1 MKLSGDEIDRHVREA
16 AHFVGLSDELFER
29 SPLELSGG
37 QKRRIAIAGVIAM
50 GQADIASELEA
61 LDANKKY
68 VAVLCQDGVK
78 LFTQSMTQT
87 GTGQNTAGVK
97 DIAARARGDVLLISS
112 AFAEIRSF

>member
-1 MKLSGDEIDRHVREA
+1 
-16 AHFVGLSDELFER
+16 
-29 SPLELSGG
+29 
-37 QKRRIAIAGVIAM
+37 
-50 GQADIASELEA
+50 
-61 LDANKKY
+61 
-68 VAVLCQDGVK
+68 VK